1 MSKQII
7 ITVTEEAAK
16 NIESFLSEAI
26 DQKEEYLA
34 NWATGDGYTEE
45 DFRTTRESIEQAR
58 AFMSQLTTG
67 FEETAENEAPAA
79 VPEDILKAE
88 DAYNPML
95 IRHGWVIYSANEA
108 STMDGAGFWNRRS
121 GWCLE
126 EEADAF
132 PPEWVDNYALPMSLG
147 QDRKWLNLPL
157 AKKTTETSLCK
168 ALHVFCDSQNLP
180 QASADEL
187 LAGHDLEAFQARWL
201 EQFIQQWDRVMAA

>member
-16 NIESFLSEAI
+16 NIESFLSEAV

-58 AFMSQLTTG
+58 AFMSQLTTA
-67 FEETAENEAPAA
+67 FEEPAENEAPAA
-79 VPEDILKAE
+79 MPEDILKAE
-88 DAYNPML
+88 DASPML

-108 STMDGAGFWNRRS
+108 STMDSAGFWNRRS

-147 QDRKWLNLPL
+147 QDRKWLNLLL

-168 ALHVFCDSQNLP
+168 ALHDFCDSQNLP

-187 LAGHDLEAFQARWL
+187 LAGHDLEAFQVRWL